1 MPNETPEHANYPR
14 AMELL
19 DGFMETRP
27 PEKYRED
34 AQMRAAQAVNRWL
47 WKGATCN
54 QAARLVEA
62 SLLDGHW

>member
-1 MPNETPEHANYPR
+1 MPNETPEHTNYPR

-19 DGFMETRP
+19 DGFMSHRGRIYQES
-27 PEKYRED
+27 D
-34 AQMRAAQAVNRWL
+34 QMRAAQAVNLWL

-62 SLLDGHW
+62 SLLDGNW